1 MNLDHFFL
9 PLMKV
14 NFFIGECLPK
24 FDLKTM
30 ILTNTFLQ
38 KISNKN
44 TLIGT
49 HLSKTQNH
57 SYLIYITFKP

>member
-1 MNLDHFFL
+1 LSCSQGGNHIETNLANSSYKTNFL
-9 PLMKV
+9 
-14 NFFIGECLPK
+14 IGEFLPK
-24 FDLKTM
+24 FDLKTV

-38 KISNKN
+38 KFANKN

-57 SYLIYITFKP
+57 S